1 MRKIPTYEEF
11 INENTT
17 NWSTLMKAVKKGVAP
32 YSLVVVDTTKNYPK
46 GKVVKQEINIQIPD
60 IIPAHYEN
68 LRREFPNT
76 VIHLEDS
83 EGTRLWSN
91 K

>member
-1 MRKIPTYEEF
+1 MKQIPTFESF
-11 INENTT
+11 VNEATT
-17 NWSTLMKAVKKGVAP
+17 NWTTLMNAARKGVAP
-32 YSLVVVDTTKNYPK
+32 YSLVVIDSTKNYPK
-46 GKVVKQEINIQIPD
+46 GKVVKQEINIQILD